1 MARVKFEYE
10 PQHNDEL
17 RLGEIGQLI
26 TIIRKDCGDAGW
38 FEGEINGRRG
48 LFPDNFVEL
57 VQDLVVGQPGQVASK
72 LTKSVVVTSGTE
84 SVATARPVSSIETE
98 EASDDVAR

>member
-38 FEGEINGRRG
+38 FEGEISGRRG

-57 VQDLVVGQPGQVASK
+57 VQASVHSFTHIIIMLLFLLFRYQLIHDQALFTINLPIIPK
-72 LTKSVVVTSGTE
+72 
-84 SVATARPVSSIETE
+84 
-98 EASDDVAR
+98 

>member
-57 VQDLVVGQPGQVASK
+57 VQV
-72 LTKSVVVTSGTE
+72 SVLNISLLKVLYFVFGTYWE
-84 SVATARPVSSIETE
+84 CP
-98 EASDDVAR
+98 

>member
-38 FEGEINGRRG
+38 YEGEINGRRG

-57 VQDLVVGQPGQVASK
+57 VQV
-72 LTKSVVVTSGTE
+72 SVKFCKMLFTWFF
-84 SVATARPVSSIETE
+84 R
-98 EASDDVAR
+98 